1 MNRRRNILSTLI
13 DDLVN
18 VYKPGNC
25 TYRRVEDTRYIAK
38 EYQCM
43 DLSTIIRRFKDTF
56 RILVGKSKAYHYWED
71 ENV

>member
-1 MNRRRNILSTLI
+1 MSILV

-38 EYQCM
+38 ECQCM
-43 DLSTIIRRFKDTF
+43 DFSTIIRRVKDAY
-56 RILVGKSKAYHYWED
+56 RILIGKSRAYHYWED
-71 ENV
+71 ENE

>member
-1 MNRRRNILSTLI
+1 MSTLI